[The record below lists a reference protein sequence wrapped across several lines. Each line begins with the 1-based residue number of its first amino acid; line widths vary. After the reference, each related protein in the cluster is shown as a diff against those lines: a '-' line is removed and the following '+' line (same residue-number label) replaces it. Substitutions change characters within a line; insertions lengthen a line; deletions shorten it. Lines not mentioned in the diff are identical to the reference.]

1 MERLI
6 EYLIPENYQLEL
18 RVNKQ
23 TEEVQGHVV
32 IKGQAVKPNLKL
44 HARELKIAKV
54 TINDQPVGF
63 HLDQE
68 NQLLLLDSE
77 KILTARSSKKSVS
90 ESTVPEENNS
100 KNANPSQISIDNPSQ
115 ISIDIR
121 YSFKLSHSMIGMY
134 LSTYRYQGKE
144 ERIVSTQFESHYAR
158 MMFPC
163 IDEPEAKATFD
174 VKVIDTDI
182 EDTILSNMPVD
193 TERVLT
199 YTSVN
204 ADLNPKDDAN
214 ALNLNTEV
222 SRKIVTFKTTPKM
235 STYLLAICI
244 GKFNKVSGKNQHGI
258 EVTTYA
264 ALNQPKERLEFS
276 NQIAMES
283 LDFYDQLFSFPYP
296 LPKLDQVAIPDFDA
310 GAMENWGLVTYRESC
325 LLADENTPKTT
336 KEYIATVVTH
346 ELSHQWFGNL
356 VTMKWW
362 DNLWLNESFANM
374 MQFYSVDHL
383 RPDWQIWQD
392 YFTEDCL
399 YALRRDSLKN
409 VQAVQQPV
417 SDPAEIDTLFDGAI
431 VYAKGSHLMFM
442 LMRLMS
448 EEQFFKGLKDYF
460 KKYQYQN
467 TTGDDLWA
475 CLQKY
480 ADFDV
485 KKMMDSWIL
494 QPGFPMINVK
504 KQQRFLADGSTDE
517 TTWLLPK
524 ITDDMSGHY
533 LIQLSDAEFKS
544 KIASFKNLS
553 FEQKLRLLIDRS
565 LMMRTPYI
573 NTSSILDLLPEF
585 KNEKLESIWQLVVTL
600 IANLKIFFP
609 PDSPHYAKFQQ
620 YVMQLAENNLQRL
633 GLSPAENDTTDDL
646 KLRPLILN
654 FAIYADN
661 SEIIRQLADFYDQK
675 IGIKQDFSM
684 VSPELVD
691 VIVNAKF
698 RFGREESFSEL
709 LARYQTESN
718 PNYKSIILDTITDS
732 REQKHI
738 EKLIALLEKQD
749 IVRLQDH
756 ISLLASLLSNF
767 WSKRAALN
775 WFYSHWDYI
784 KEITDGKS
792 IDDYIRVV
800 GARISTEAE
809 AEEFKAFCKQIEN
822 DPAVARAIKI
832 AEFGIDL
839 TLKWKE
845 RESSNIYS
853 KLSEIL

>member
-32 IKGQAVKPNLKL
+32 IKGEAVKPNLKL
-44 HARELKIAKV
+44 HARELKIAKI

-77 KILTARSSKKSVS
+77 KILTAVSSKKSVS
-90 ESTVPEENNS
+90 DSPVPEENNS
-100 KNANPSQISIDNPSQ
+100 KNANSSQ

-134 LSTYRYQGKE
+134 LSTYQYQGKE

-204 ADLNPKDDAN
+204 TDLNPKDDAN

-244 GKFNKVSGKNQHGI
+244 GKFNKVSGKNQHGV

-325 LLADENTPKTT
+325 LLADKNTPKTT

-485 KKMMDSWIL
+485 KK
-494 QPGFPMINVK
+494 
-504 KQQRFLADGSTDE
+504 
-517 TTWLLPK
+517 
-524 ITDDMSGHY
+524 
-533 LIQLSDAEFKS
+533 
-544 KIASFKNLS
+544 
-553 FEQKLRLLIDRS
+553 
-565 LMMRTPYI
+565 
-573 NTSSILDLLPEF
+573 
-585 KNEKLESIWQLVVTL
+585 
-600 IANLKIFFP
+600 
-609 PDSPHYAKFQQ
+609 
-620 YVMQLAENNLQRL
+620 
-633 GLSPAENDTTDDL
+633 
-646 KLRPLILN
+646 
-654 FAIYADN
+654 
-661 SEIIRQLADFYDQK
+661 
-675 IGIKQDFSM
+675 
-684 VSPELVD
+684 
-691 VIVNAKF
+691 
-698 RFGREESFSEL
+698 
-709 LARYQTESN
+709 
-718 PNYKSIILDTITDS
+718 
-732 REQKHI
+732 
-738 EKLIALLEKQD
+738 
-749 IVRLQDH
+749 
-756 ISLLASLLSNF
+756 
-767 WSKRAALN
+767 
-775 WFYSHWDYI
+775 
-784 KEITDGKS
+784 
-792 IDDYIRVV
+792 
-800 GARISTEAE
+800 
-809 AEEFKAFCKQIEN
+809 
-822 DPAVARAIKI
+822 
-832 AEFGIDL
+832 
-839 TLKWKE
+839 
-845 RESSNIYS
+845 
-853 KLSEIL
+853 